1 MAKAQPKAKNP
12 AAKTAKSA
20 GAKIEKKQAAKAPA
34 AKPAKAAAAKPT
46 KVAAKPAPAKK
57 AVTKSRTGKAKKVQQ
72 GDKLYCEV
80 CGLVVSVDSTCGCV
94 ACDIVC
100 CGTQMQA
107 KR

>member
-1 MAKAQPKAKNP
+1 MAKAQPKTKRP
-12 AAKTAKSA
+12 AAKTVQPKAAKSA

-57 AVTKSRTGKAKKVQQ
+57 TGKAKKVQK

-107 KR
+107 KN